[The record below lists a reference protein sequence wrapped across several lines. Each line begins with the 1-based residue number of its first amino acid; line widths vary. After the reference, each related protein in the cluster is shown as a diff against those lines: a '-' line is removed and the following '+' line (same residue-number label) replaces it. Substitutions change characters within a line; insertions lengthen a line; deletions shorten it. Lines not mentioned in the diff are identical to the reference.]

1 MDTRVAGF
9 GLSFLVLYFAYHAF
23 AGESG
28 LGNWSDMQAEISEKE
43 AVLAQIDLEISH
55 LKRDIAR
62 LTPGQI
68 DPDLVEE
75 LARKKLAFV
84 YPGEIILID

>member
-1 MDTRVAGF
+1 MDTRFAGF
-9 GLSFLVLYFAYHAF
+9 GLSLLVMYFAYHAF

-28 LGNWSDMQAEISEKE
+28 LGKWSDMQSEISEKE
-43 AVLAQIDLEISH
+43 VILEQIETEIEY
-55 LKRDIAR
+55 LKRDISR

-68 DPDLVEE
+68 DPDFVEE

>member
-1 MDTRVAGF
+1 MDSRVAGF
-9 GLSFLVLYFAYHAF
+9 ALSLLVMYFAYHAF

-28 LGNWSDMQAEISEKE
+28 LGKWSDMQTEIAEKE
-43 AVLAQIDLEISH
+43 AELTSLETELAHI
-55 LKRDIAR
+55 KRDIAR

-68 DPDLVEE
+68 DPDFVEE